1 MNLEPLYDSLLVERA
16 PEETVSAGGIII
28 PLQAQAKSVLA
39 IVAFTGE
46 GRLLQNGKVQPLKV
60 RAGDRVLVGKYAGA
74 EYDCNGTTY
83 LLIKEADVVAIVRE

>member
-1 MNLEPLYDSLLVERA
+1 MILEPLYDSLLVERA
-16 PEETVSAGGIII
+16 PELEKTEGGLWI
-28 PLQAQAKSVLA
+28 PLEAQAKSVLCT
-39 IVAFTGE
+39 VAFAGE

-60 RAGDRVLVGKYAGA
+60 KVGDRVLVGKYAGS